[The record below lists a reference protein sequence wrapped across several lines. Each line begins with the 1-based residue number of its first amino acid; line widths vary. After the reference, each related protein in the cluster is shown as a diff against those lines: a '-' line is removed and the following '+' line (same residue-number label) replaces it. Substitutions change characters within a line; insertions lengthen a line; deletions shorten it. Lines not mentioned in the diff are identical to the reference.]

1 MNLFIYSDESG
12 VFDKYHNDVF
22 VFAGV
27 ICIESRNKE
36 KWCRLYSA
44 AEKTIRSSGGY
55 SSGDELKA
63 TVVTNG
69 QKGKLFRSVNNC
81 YKFSTVIDQ
90 KRVLPQIFGNK
101 KDKQRFLDYAYKIA
115 VKNAF
120 CKMISDGLIDPNAVN
135 NLYFYVDE
143 HTTAT
148 NGRYELREGL
158 EQEFKNGTYNY
169 KYDKF
174 YPPIFTALQSVS
186 LDFCNSKNK
195 LLVRAADLLAGTIR
209 KISLDALNDGDNV
222 YAAVSKLAQ
231 YVIVLP

>member
-12 VFDKYHNDVF
+12 VFDKYHNDIF

-27 ICIESRNKE
+27 ICVESSNKE

-44 AEKTIRSSGGY
+44 AEKTIRASGGY
-55 SSGDELKA
+55 SSDDELKA
-63 TVVTNG
+63 AAVTNN
-69 QKGKLFRSVNNC
+69 QKGKLFRSLNNC
-81 YKFSTVIDQ
+81 YKFCAVIDQ
-90 KRVLPQIFGNK
+90 KRVISQIFGNK
-101 KDKQRFLDYAYKIA
+101 KDKQRYLDYAYKIA

-120 CKMISDGLIDPNAVN
+120 CKMISDGFIDPNAVT

-158 EQEFKNGTYNY
+158 EQEFKIGTYNY

-174 YPPIFTALQSVS
+174 YPPIFTSLQGVTVN
-186 LDFCNSKNK
+186 FCNSKNV
-195 LLVRAADLLAGTIR
+195 LLVRASDIIANRVFYLATNAEYT
-209 KISLDALNDGDNV
+209 KINNIPNI
-222 YAAVSKLAQ
+222 
-231 YVIVLP
+231 YVKYLP